1 MRVRWSRKALVNLDM
16 AIEYIT
22 ADNPTAAKGVPQR
35 IWNAVQMLVSQPGMG
50 RPGRVAGTRELVISG
65 LPFILP
71 YIEKDGA
78 VIILR
83 VMHTS
88 MKWPK
93 KFTYI

>member
-22 ADNPTAAKGVPQR
+22 ADNPTAAKGVAQR